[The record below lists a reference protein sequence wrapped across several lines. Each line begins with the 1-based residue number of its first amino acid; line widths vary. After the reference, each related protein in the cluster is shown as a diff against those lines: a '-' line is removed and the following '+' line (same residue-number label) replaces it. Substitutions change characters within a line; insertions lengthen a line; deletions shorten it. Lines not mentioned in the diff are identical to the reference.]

1 VVSNVEVVMSGH
13 KQLIVCGVDGSPA
26 SRRAVEWA
34 VAEAVMREASLRV
47 VTAWSG
53 YGMEAIAVVSTP
65 EDAEREAG
73 RAQQR
78 VVDGVLAGV
87 EKPPAV
93 ERVVVEDRPAHAL
106 VTASL
111 DADLLVMGSHGH
123 NGTHDRVAGST
134 SQRVLHHAACA
145 VVVLPDPRC
154 AERTR
159 KHAGMPGEGAEVA
172 GAV

>member
-1 VVSNVEVVMSGH
+1 MAGH

-26 SRRAVEWA
+26 SRRALEWA
-34 VAEAVMREASLRV
+34 VAEAAMRQADIRV
-47 VTAWSG
+47 VSAWSG
-53 YGMEAIAVVSTP
+53 YGMEAIGAVSTP

-78 VVDGVLAGV
+78 VLDAVLGGV
-87 EKPPAV
+87 EQPPAV
-93 ERVVVEDRPAHAL
+93 EQVVVEDRPAHAL
-106 VTASL
+106 VTASV

-123 NGTHDRVAGST
+123 SGAHDRLAGST
-134 SQRVLHHAACA
+134 SQRVLHHAACP

-159 KHAGMPGEGAEVA
+159 KHAGIPDQRADVA